1 MNFIYRAISTAALLA
16 ASAAAP
22 AAMVH
27 VQFDNPIFSGVAAPA
42 YDAVTIR
49 FPGPGG
55 GASVTAN
62 VAAGRFQ
69 GTASNLVGI
78 DPSVL
83 VDSAADLYLY
93 CYDLYEHV
101 GDGWSADYTVNFGG
115 AAARTLD
122 FLGAVNAVLSQ
133 SQSQVDPYA
142 WLHPG
147 NGLMAAAIQLGIWES
162 KYDSG
167 DDWSM
172 GSGAFQ
178 ASGLE
183 AQTASY
189 LAGFLAAMP
198 GTASLDARYV
208 MTFEAAGV
216 QDMITGDPPSNVPEP
231 GTLALAGLAGLALV
245 RRRQRGA
252 KSSVSTSACAA
263 GV

>member
-1 MNFIYRAISTAALLA
+1 MNAVYRVISTAALLA
-16 ASAAAP
+16 AGAAASAAS
-22 AAMVH
+22 VH

-49 FPGPGG
+49 YPGQGG
-55 GASVTAN
+55 GASVTAS

-69 GTASNLVGI
+69 GTASNLQGI

-83 VDSAADLYLY
+83 VDNVADLYLY

-101 GDGWSADYTVNFGG
+101 GNGWSVDYTVNFDG

-133 SQSQVDPYA
+133 GQAEVDPYA

-167 DDWSM
+167 DWSIS
-172 GSGAFQ
+172 SGAFQ
-178 ASGLE
+178 ATGLE

-189 LAGFLAAMP
+189 LAGFLAALP

-208 MTFEAAGV
+208 MVLEAAGA
-216 QDMITGDPPSNVPEP
+216 QDMITGDPPSGVPEP
-231 GTLALAGLAGLALV
+231 GTLALAGLAGLALL
-245 RRRQRGA
+245 RRRQRG
-252 KSSVSTSACAA
+252 
-263 GV
+263 